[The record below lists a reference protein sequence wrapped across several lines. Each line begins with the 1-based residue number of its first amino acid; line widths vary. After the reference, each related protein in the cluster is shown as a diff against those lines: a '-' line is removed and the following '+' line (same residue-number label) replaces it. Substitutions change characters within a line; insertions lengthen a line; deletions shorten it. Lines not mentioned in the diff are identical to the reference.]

1 MYNLNTT
8 TCTCKL
14 CGALL
19 PIANLQNHLITI
31 HGISYSEYCGVIS
44 QNTNI
49 ISNVNKEESSNGST
63 KENRAT
69 NKNSK
74 KK

>member
-49 ISNVNKEESSNGST
+49 TTIVKEEIQNGNTKTVKST
-63 KENRAT
+63 K
-69 NKNSK
+69 K
-74 KK
+74 K

>member
-49 ISNVNKEESSNGST
+49 TTIIKEEHKNDTTKTTKST
-63 KENRAT
+63 K
-69 NKNSK
+69 K
-74 KK
+74 K